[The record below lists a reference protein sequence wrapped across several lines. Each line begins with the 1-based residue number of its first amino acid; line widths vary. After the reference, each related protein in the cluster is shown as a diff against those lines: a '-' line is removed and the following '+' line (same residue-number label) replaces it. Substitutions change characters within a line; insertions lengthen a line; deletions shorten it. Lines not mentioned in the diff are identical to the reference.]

1 MPSDGTPGVIL
12 SPPFSLQALL
22 FSAVA
27 ADPTNSTAASA
38 RHQLPITVV
47 AVPTAML
54 EDLHTAPTLLQQSE
68 LEGAAGGRV
77 EESLLVTS
85 LWLDGVGAPA
95 AGANG
100 GGVQR
105 VQ

>member
-22 FSAVA
+22 LTAAAA
-27 ADPTNSTAASA
+27 ADPTHSTVASP
-38 RHQLPITVV
+38 RNQLPITVV

-85 LWLDGVGAPA
+85 LWLDGAA
-95 AGANG
+95 AGRASAG
-100 GGVQR
+100 GAQ
-105 VQ
+105 QQ